1 MCVCVCVCVRVC
13 VCAVQSYSRTG
24 FTSRESYQKGTR
36 TRWKR
41 KRRKTDLRKRLDV
54 ILKSWRYWVEFAV
67 IVSQR
72 HGVKDLGHKLLQLK
86 ADLESTAGE
95 KLNRT
100 WQCFVGVKDCCFV
113 LDVGD
118 ECVVVGPDRR
128 TEITQQRRERQLLEK
143 NNSLTRKNEELAVKN
158 ESLAKE
164 KKVAE
169 NKEEL
174 AVRREIHPM
183 TSKLSGYAVW

>member
-1 MCVCVCVCVRVC
+1 MCVCVCVCVCGPVIFSNRLYE
-13 VCAVQSYSRTG
+13 QGLIS
-24 FTSRESYQKGTR
+24 
-36 TRWKR
+36 KR
-41 KRRKTDLRKRLDV
+41 HKDKMEEKASENRLEEMALLLDV
-54 ILKSWRYWVEFAV
+54 MLKRSWRYCVEFAV

-86 ADLESTAGE
+86 ADLESTASE

-100 WQCFVGVKDCCFV
+100 WQCIVGVTDCCFV

-128 TEITQQRRERQLLEK
+128 TEITQQRRERQLFEK
-143 NNSLTRKNEELAVKN
+143 NISLTKKKEELAVKN

-183 TSKLSGYAVW
+183 TSKRSGYAVW